1 MRLTPFLGGRDNGLM
16 SHRFALRVQDVLL
29 TAMFG
34 ALIFLAHDVSERS
47 LLLGLAVLQLV
58 EGRIPFLT
66 TLWGR
71 TISVVLQLIIAW
83 VLIGYDQGILSQYYL
98 MLLLPLVS
106 AASYLGMA
114 GTLATSIV
122 AIGAYLSFLRFLDFK
137 EVYIPPE
144 QQHILAIRCLTLAIA
159 AVLVNSLGAAIRTQ
173 SARYKSTAEQLAEA
187 NRSLLAAEAAM
198 RRSERLAALGQLSAG
213 LAHELRNPLGSIKGS
228 ADLLAR
234 SASRND
240 PMSKELVEIISE
252 EVDRTNS
259 LVTRFLDF
267 ARPLEPRRELADI
280 TNVIDRAVN
289 RAKVEVV
296 RNYAPSLPRLAIDPE
311 LMEQVFL
318 NLVTNASQA
327 SAAGEP
333 VTIRTREADGEAE
346 VSVIDRGCGI
356 PPDKIETVF
365 NPFVTTK
372 QNGVGLGLAIV
383 AKIVDGHGGR
393 MSVESEPGKGSTF
406 RVLLPIPSNS

>member
-1 MRLTPFLGGRDNGLM
+1 MTR
-16 SHRFALRVQDVLL
+16 RFKLRVQDVLL
-29 TAMFG
+29 SVMFG
-34 ALIFLAHDVSERS
+34 ALVILAHDSWERS
-47 LLLGLAVLQLV
+47 FILGLAVLQLV

-71 TISVVLQLIIAW
+71 TVSVMLQLIIVW
-83 VLIGYDQGILSQYYL
+83 LLIGYDEGIPSQYYL

-106 AASYLGMA
+106 AASHLGVA
-114 GTLATSIV
+114 GTLATSIA

-144 QQHILAIRCLTLAIA
+144 QQHILAIRCLLLAIA
-159 AVLVNSLGAAIRTQ
+159 AVMVNSLAAVIRTQ
-173 SARYKSTAEQLAEA
+173 SAKYKLIAEQLT
-187 NRSLLAAEAAM
+187 AAEAAV

-234 SASRND
+234 SASHDN
-240 PMSKELVEIISE
+240 PMAEELASIISA

-267 ARPLEPRRELADI
+267 ARPLEPKRESTDV
-280 TNVIDRAVN
+280 TSVIDRAVT
-289 RAKVEVV
+289 RAKVDVV
-296 RNYAPSLPRLAIDPE
+296 REYSPSLPRLAIDPE

-318 NLVTNASQA
+318 NLVTNAAQA
-327 SAAGEP
+327 SGP
-333 VTIRTREADGEAE
+333 GDPITVRTRAVDEQAE
-346 VSVIDRGCGI
+346 VSVIDHGCGI
-356 PPDKIETVF
+356 PPEKIETIF

-383 AKIVDGHGGR
+383 AKIVDGHGGK

-406 RVLLPIPSNS
+406 RVLLPIPSNT